1 MRDDGRMRGR
11 TWALLAVVAVAIFAL
26 AYQQNVGPGIGNDHS
41 STAGTLP
48 REAVRT
54 IDLVES
60 GGPFPYP
67 RDGIVF
73 MNREHVLPPHP
84 QGYWHEYTVPTP
96 GESDRG
102 ARRIIHGDGGEYYYT
117 EDHYASFRRVT
128 PQERGSG

>member
-11 TWALLAVVAVAIFAL
+11 TWSLLAVVAVAIFAL
-26 AYQQNVGPGIGNDHS
+26 AYQQNAGSGTGNDQS

-60 GGPFPYP
+60 GGPFPYS

-73 MNREHVLPPHP
+73 MNRGRLLPPHP
-84 QGYWHEYTVPTP
+84 AGYWHEYTVPTP

-117 EDHYASFRRVT
+117 DDHYASFRRVT